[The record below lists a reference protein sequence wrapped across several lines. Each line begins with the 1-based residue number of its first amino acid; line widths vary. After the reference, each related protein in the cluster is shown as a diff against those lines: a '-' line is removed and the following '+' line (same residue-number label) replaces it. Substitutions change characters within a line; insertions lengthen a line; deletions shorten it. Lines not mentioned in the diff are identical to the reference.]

1 MLISYIIYLISYILC
16 MLYIGKVYQSVI
28 AKERRGDYLGKT
40 VQIIPHIAD
49 EIMSRILAVLDK
61 PVNPDH
67 HSNLQSN
74 LHSNLTLPDVCIV
87 ELGGTIGDI
96 ESMPFVEAIRQL
108 QLRLGQENLCL
119 IHVSMVPT
127 IGGDTSGGGEQKSKP
142 TQHSVK
148 ELRSLGLQPDFIAC
162 RSTYKLEY
170 NTRNKI
176 SLFCNV
182 PINNVLSMYDINNIY
197 HVPLIMIEQNFHSM
211 LNKRLHLNIP
221 DDVLNSVTAS
231 TSISTSTTAATITTP
246 TSATT
251 TTTTAAAVATRGN
264 GDVINPTSTAPSS
277 TSTSLTSSSFYNEWK
292 NMAYKMDEV
301 SDIVTIAII
310 GKYTNLGDAYVSII
324 NAIKHSCVAT
334 NQKLK
339 LIMIESSLLEQDS
352 LIESPQSY
360 HDAWARL
367 RSADGVVVP
376 GGFGERGK
384 L

>member
-1 MLISYIIYLISYILC
+1 M
-16 MLYIGKVYQSVI
+16 
-28 AKERRGDYLGKT
+28 
-40 VQIIPHIAD
+40 QIIPHITD

-61 PVNPDH
+61 PVSPDH
-67 HSNLQSN
+67 HSTLQSN

-162 RSTYKLEY
+162 RSTYKLEF

-182 PINNVLSMYDINNIY
+182 PINSVLSMYDMNNIY
-197 HVPLIMIEQNFHSM
+197 HVPLVMIEQNFHSM
-211 LNKRLHLNIP
+211 LNKRLCLNIP
-221 DDVLNSVTAS
+221 DDVINSVTAP
-231 TSISTSTTAATITTP
+231 TSI
-246 TSATT
+246 TT
-251 TTTTAAAVATRGN
+251 TTTTAANTTTTPAAAASTATTLAAAATRGSV
-264 GDVINPTSTAPSS
+264 DVINPTSTAPSS
-277 TSTSLTSSSFYNEWK
+277 ASTSKSLTSSFYNEWR

-301 SDIVTIAII
+301 CDLVTIAII

-334 NQKLK
+334 NSKLK
-339 LIMIESSLLEQDS
+339 LLMIESSLLEQDS
-352 LIESPQSY
+352 LVESPQSY

-384 L
+384 I